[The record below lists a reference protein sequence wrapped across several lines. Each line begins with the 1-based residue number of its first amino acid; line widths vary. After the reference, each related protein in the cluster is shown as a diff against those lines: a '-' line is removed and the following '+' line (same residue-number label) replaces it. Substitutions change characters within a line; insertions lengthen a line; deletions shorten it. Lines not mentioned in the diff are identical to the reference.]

1 MQTLRVAIVAY
12 AAKGEA
18 MAQAFKAFQE
28 LVYPG
33 APADQLRELKISFM
47 AGASELLAI
56 MNAVMEQGED
66 VTQADLAVMENISN
80 ELETFHQGVIDT
92 ASAGGRMQ

>member
-1 MQTLRVAIVAY
+1 MQTVRVAIVAY

-18 MAQAFKAFQE
+18 MAHAFDAFQA

-47 AGASELLAI
+47 AGASELLSII
-56 MNAVMEQGED
+56 MAVMEQGED
-66 VTQADLAVMENISN
+66 VTDADLAVMDNISN
-80 ELETFHQGVIDT
+80 ELAAFHQGVIDT